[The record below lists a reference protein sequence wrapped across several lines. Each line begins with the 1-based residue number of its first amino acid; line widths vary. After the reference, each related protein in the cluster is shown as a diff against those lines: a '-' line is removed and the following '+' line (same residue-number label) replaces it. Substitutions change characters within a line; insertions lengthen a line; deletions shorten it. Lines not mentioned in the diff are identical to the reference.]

1 MAERPSYG
9 TRWPMK
15 ALARPIWNFHL
26 SGNLGSPI
34 AGQENLKTLG
44 RAQNP
49 PMEK

>member
-1 MAERPSYG
+1 MADESFSAANLEKR
-9 TRWPMK
+9 
-15 ALARPIWNFHL
+15 IFHL